1 MSAST
6 ALITLAHGA
15 GGTVM
20 QTFIKKNL
28 LKILAPTQFEV
39 PLEALDDAAVV
50 NGVVFTTDSYTV
62 KPLFFPGGDIGR
74 LAVAGT
80 VNDIAVMG
88 GEPAAISLALVIEEG
103 FPLADL
109 EKILLSVKITA
120 DEAGVQIATG
130 DTKVVERGAIDKLV
144 VNTSGIGFESS
155 ALDRNLQIVKQYR
168 ASLDSKWLLD
178 SNVRPGDRII
188 LSGFIGDHGVA
199 IMSARE
205 GYGFET
211 QITSDVRPLNK
222 MIRSALEVG
231 GIVAIKDPTRGG
243 IANLLN
249 EWSDK
254 SKVGIN
260 IREGE
265 IPIRPGVRG
274 ALEFLGIDPL
284 IVGNEGKVIVAAV
297 PEMADAVLEALH
309 RTQEGREAAIIGE
322 ATGDH
327 DVVVLQTVVGGN
339 RITPPPA
346 GDPVPRIC

>member
-1 MSAST
+1 M
-6 ALITLAHGA
+6 ITLAHGA
-15 GGTVM
+15 GGTIM
-20 QTFIKKNL
+20 QGFIKENL
-28 LKILAPTQFEV
+28 LKILAPTTFEV

-50 NGVVFTTDSYTV
+50 NGVVFTTDTYTV

-80 VNDIAVMG
+80 VNDIAVLG
-88 GEPAAISLALVIEEG
+88 GEPAAISLAFVIEEG
-103 FPLADL
+103 FPLSDL
-109 EKILLSVKITA
+109 EKILWSVKTTA

-144 VNTSGIGFESS
+144 VNTSGIGFRSS
-155 ALDRNLQIVKQYR
+155 ALDHNLQIAKRYR
-168 ASLDSKWLLD
+168 PSVDKNWLLD
-178 SNVRPGDRII
+178 SNVRPGDQII
-188 LSGFIGDHGVA
+188 LSGPIGDHGVA

-211 QITSDVRPLNK
+211 QIVSDATPLNK
-222 MIRSALEVG
+222 MIRSALDVG
-231 GIVAIKDPTRGG
+231 GVVAIKDPTRGG

-260 IREGE
+260 IWESK

-284 IVGNEGKVIVAAV
+284 IVGNEGKVVMAVV
-297 PEMADAVLEALH
+297 PEMAEAVLETMH
-309 RTQEGREAAIIGE
+309 RTPEGQQAVIMGE
-322 ATGDH
+322 ATGEH
-327 DVVVLQTVVGGN
+327 DIVVLQTVVGGN
-339 RITPPPA
+339 RIISPPA
-346 GDPVPRIC
+346 GDPIPRIC